1 MINNLKICLIICVF
15 IFVQS
20 TILAEVQAE
29 HSHPQINKGTL
40 DLSNWNFAD
49 QGSIVL
55 EGDWEFYWETLLTP
69 DDFPIQKQPLYPHF
83 PLLWSQI
90 PDSLGSFSSFGYA
103 TYRLVVDIEP
113 TNDLLAVRL
122 PDYYTSYKLWLN
134 GKELAFNG
142 EVGKSK
148 EEQKPHL
155 LPTTITFVPD
165 STKLEFILQISNFY
179 HSKGGA
185 TIAPVLG
192 TSLVLEKDRE
202 FELGIDLLLTG
213 ALIMGGLFFLGLF
226 FFGRQD
232 RAVFYFAM
240 FCLTFSYR
248 IIGYGNYFLHNIIP
262 NVSWNIT
269 TRIEYITLFLSA
281 LFFMQ
286 FVQLVYPKETNKV
299 FAGLLKIIALVFV
312 AITVFLP
319 GYIFTLTVNP
329 FLILLVIYMLYGSFI
344 IVFAAIHKRD
354 GSIYALI
361 SIIIIFVVLMI
372 SILNYMGYIGT
383 FPYI

>member
-1 MINNLKICLIICVF
+1 
-15 IFVQS
+15 
-20 TILAEVQAE
+20 
-29 HSHPQINKGTL
+29 
-40 DLSNWNFAD
+40 
-49 QGSIVL
+49 
-55 EGDWEFYWETLLTP
+55 
-69 DDFPIQKQPLYPHF
+69 
-83 PLLWSQI
+83 
-90 PDSLGSFSSFGYA
+90 
-103 TYRLVVDIEP
+103 LVVDIEP

-383 FPYI
+383 FPYISFFGYVLFFFFQSLILSYRFATYFKQAKSKAEVGARAKADFLANMSHEIRTPMNGVIGMTGLLLQTLPRYFHP